1 MSSEKK
7 SITIKDFTNLPS
19 KNITNLANYRVD
31 DIVKSN
37 PIQTDI
43 KYLYFDTYLLTNY
56 GFVIQHDKKIN
67 KFMISHKIKE
77 ERNELLDENDID
89 FARDYLSLQVKNNPD
104 ILEEDFVNVIDSLE
118 DVYQHVEKEFYDII
132 PNAPNLEEIEK
143 TMTEHYKN
151 TYRRM
156 LEKTSKEIKK
166 LSVENKLISF
176 SIYYP
181 KYIYDYKNESLKNP
195 IERLKNFLVNK
206 NYIMKEQYLPTSEQM
221 LITIKLS

>member
-1 MSSEKK
+1 MSSEKTC
-7 SITIKDFTNLPS
+7 ITIKDFINLPF
-19 KNITNLANYRVD
+19 KNITNLTDYSIN
-31 DIVKSN
+31 DIIKSN

-43 KYLYFDTYLLTNY
+43 QYLYFDTYLLTNY
-56 GFVIQHDKKIN
+56 GFVIQYDRKIN
-67 KFMISHKIKE
+67 KFVVSHKIKE
-77 ERNELLDENDID
+77 DQNELLDEDDID
-89 FARDYLSLQVKNNPD
+89 FARDYLLLQVKNNPD
-104 ILEEDFVNVIDSLE
+104 MLEEDFVNVIDSLE
-118 DVYQHVEKEFYDII
+118 DAYQHVEKEFYDII

-156 LEKTSKEIKK
+156 LEKTSKDIKN
-166 LSVENKLISF
+166 LSVERKSISF

-195 IERLKNFLVNK
+195 TERLKSFLVNK

-221 LITIKLS
+221 LITIKFP